1 MFNVVSED
9 ICPMIVVLQDSN
21 LPRFRSPPFR
31 LRLCVHF
38 CKALALLQISRFA
51 KRHNKR
57 SRRKPAPDIK
67 AYQDKK
73 ASIHKVKS
81 LMNTRY
87 GAGGRT
93 RTGTVSLPVDF
104 ELFASYGIQTN
115 SDPYGGRQR
124 TPKSPQLLIILK
136 LMC

>member
-115 SDPYGGRQR
+115 SNPYGGRQR

>member
-87 GAGGRT
+87 GAASA
-93 RTGTVSLPVDF
+93 VISEPKPDFSSSVKLIVLVPSL
-104 ELFASYGIQTN
+104 
-115 SDPYGGRQR
+115 
-124 TPKSPQLLIILK
+124 
-136 LMC
+136 

>member
-104 ELFASYGIQTN
+104 ESTTSAN
-115 SDPYGGRQR
+115 SI
-124 TPKSPQLLIILK
+124 TPAFGVPI
-136 LMC
+136 